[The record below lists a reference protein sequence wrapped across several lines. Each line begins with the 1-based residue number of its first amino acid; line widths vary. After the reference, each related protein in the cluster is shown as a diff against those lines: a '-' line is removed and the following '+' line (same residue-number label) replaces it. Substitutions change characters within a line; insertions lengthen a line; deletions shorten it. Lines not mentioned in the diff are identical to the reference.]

1 MKLDNLFQV
10 IQQVGQKPFSTFVNN
25 WASST
30 ITQGQNVYSDMSTKG
45 FVFKQYK
52 NLENAFNFIEETRN
66 KPNPNGY
73 ERSALAYVAGS
84 NYDNFKSFTN
94 FINTPSKQFT
104 KIKEV
109 SKTLV
114 ENIKTLVNL
123 GGLYKNDRIIVSEDT
138 RGIFD
143 FGLASLGLFRPIEF
157 YSQKLQEDIKKGTI
171 ENPFKFEG
179 LEAGVVNPDKV
190 NKKII
195 GGLTFFIFKHM
206 DKEYDCEKRQR
217 GATKVFNSFSNE
229 CFLKPNDDGII
240 LTYYLTD
247 QNKVYNGKDGIRLK
261 YASTNKKSYL
271 IYNKKDDSV
280 KNVDIFMPI
289 NYISRVNNSSRALLL
304 FPAYLV
310 SATLEQYGIQS
321 RICAMRLGSDNNT
334 QITVSIPVK
343 DYEESTT
350 ESFDKIYGLLSTS
363 NAPASFFAFFKI
375 MAENEGIQAK
385 PTKYKYDNFQEIK
398 YKHRDYIN
406 NMMQRYKNWCEA
418 NKDKDFV
425 DTKVVNPNFQFGLN
439 TIDYDIADSD
449 ISYQNILEY
458 LHQIFYS
465 FYYYMDFLAI
475 EMIDMVEFEKSIY
488 KRITEDVTFRKI
500 YSVPS
505 SKQEI
510 KDLMRSYTIA
520 ILVEKYKVVTG
531 GSYSDTPEQIKTKED
546 FFKDKI
552 LKLDEALKSI

>member
-1 MKLDNLFQV
+1 
-10 IQQVGQKPFSTFVNN
+10 
-25 WASST
+25 
-30 ITQGQNVYSDMSTKG
+30 
-45 FVFKQYK
+45 
-52 NLENAFNFIEETRN
+52 
-66 KPNPNGY
+66 
-73 ERSALAYVAGS
+73 
-84 NYDNFKSFTN
+84 
-94 FINTPSKQFT
+94 
-104 KIKEV
+104 
-109 SKTLV
+109 LV

-123 GGLYKNDRIIVSEDT
+123 GGLYKNDRIIVTEDT

-157 YSQKLQEDIKKGTI
+157 YSQKLQEDVKKGTI

-195 GGLTFFIFKHM
+195 GGLTFFTFKHM
-206 DKEYDCEKRQR
+206 GKDYDCEKRQR
-217 GATKVFNSFSNE
+217 GATKVFNSFPNE

-240 LTYYLTD
+240 LTYYLND
-247 QNKVYNGKDGIRLK
+247 QNKVYNGKDGIRLQ

-289 NYISRVNNSSRALLL
+289 NYITSVNNSSRGLLL
-304 FPAYLV
+304 FPAYLI

-321 RICAMRLGSDNNT
+321 RISAMRLGSDNKT

-350 ESFDKIYGLLSTS
+350 ESFDKVYGLLSTS

-375 MAENEGIQAK
+375 MAENEGIQANA
-385 PTKYKYDNFQEIK
+385 TGVEYDSFKEIK
-398 YKHRDYIN
+398 YEYRDYIN
-406 NMMQRYKNWCEA
+406 YMMQQYKNWCFV

-439 TIDYDIADSD
+439 TINANLADSD

-458 LHQIFYS
+458 LHQIFYT

-475 EMIDMVEFEKSIY
+475 EMIDMVEFQKSIY

-510 KDLMRSYTIA
+510 KDLMRIYTIA

-531 GSYSDTPEQIKTKED
+531 GAYSDTLEQIRTKDET
-546 FFKDKI
+546 FKEKI
-552 LKLDEALKSI
+552 LKLDEALNSI